1 MYTNVSVRKV
11 RFHTKPMKIPHSL
24 LFSFLAVGV
33 AAVPSFA
40 APVTFGQGLEQSAS
54 QDFNLVDTGSGVTL
68 SASSQIYFIFSNING
83 TLPAGLSGPL
93 SATLTLNLSSTTPD
107 VISNGTIS
115 EGGFTGTFSIVL
127 NTPVNG
133 LTNLLSGTIT
143 SSSNAT
149 LTGKSGG
156 TGASLSASTPPL
168 GSVTFNSAFVQ
179 FINPTTQAFS
189 LALSSVVPSFVDNGS
204 GFLSPFSAAGSL
216 TFSSDPAPSVA
227 GVATPEPI
235 SMLLLGFGLI
245 TLGAVGYRFRRA

>member
-156 TGASLSASTPPL
+156 TGASLSA
-168 GSVTFNSAFVQ
+168 
-179 FINPTTQAFS
+179 
-189 LALSSVVPSFVDNGS
+189 
-204 GFLSPFSAAGSL
+204 AGSL